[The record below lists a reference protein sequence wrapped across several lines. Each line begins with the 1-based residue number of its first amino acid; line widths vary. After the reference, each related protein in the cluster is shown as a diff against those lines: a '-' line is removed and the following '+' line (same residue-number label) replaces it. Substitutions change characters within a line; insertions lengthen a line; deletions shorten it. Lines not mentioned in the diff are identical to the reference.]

1 MIYKL
6 TSIKE
11 VISKIG
17 RDLGIGER
25 ELPWHDIVEW
35 SAEALKHIGTYY
47 QMEPKKVNLVV
58 DNYMAKLPCDFFNLI
73 RVTRTI
79 KAFPKNSV
87 NIDKLLFEAGVTN
100 GDIETNIPMDIIRD
114 LMYVEYDKVDRYDH
128 TGKYMHGNERIL
140 NGATNDTI
148 GYNNDY
154 KIHNGTIR
162 TMFQTGFV
170 TIEYLSFP
178 VDCDGFP
185 MVPDH
190 VSFFD
195 ALFWR
200 TVYQLN
206 IRGFEFKSRALND
219 FMLVRSMWNK
229 YCLQARAEANAPD
242 LEMLEQLKNIW
253 LTLKIDN
260 YSFYSDFNE
269 VGRPENFDFGKR
281 I

>member
-35 SAEALKHIGTYY
+35 SAEALKHIGSYY
-47 QMEPKKVNLVV
+47 QLQPKKVNLVV

-73 RVTRTI
+73 RITRTI
-79 KAFPKNSV
+79 KATSKNQV
-87 NIDKLLFEAGVTN
+87 NIDRLLFEAGITN
-100 GDIETNIPMDIIRD
+100 GDIEKNIPMDVIRD
-114 LMYVEYDKVDRYDH
+114 LMYVEYDKLTDYADKN
-128 TGKYMHGNERIL
+128 KYMHGNERIL
-140 NGATNDTI
+140 NGKTNDTI
-148 GYNNDY
+148 GYENDY
-154 KIHNGTIR
+154 KIDNGAIR

-170 TIEYLSFP
+170 TIEYMAFP

-185 MVPDH
+185 MVPDD

-195 ALFWR
+195 ALFWK

-229 YCLQARAEANAPD
+229 YCMQARAQANAPD
-242 LEMLEQLKNIW
+242 LDMLEQLKNIW

-260 YSFYSDFNE
+260 YSFYEDFNS